1 MEQGLMRIQRIL
13 NHCLLS
19 SLTDE
24 EIFHDILNNIAIYH
38 FYYHSWTI
46 VHLFCFVFGIIR
58 MDVDG
63 CINYSILGSLHMSLC
78 PWIKYFYLICNV
90 FFGCSEGCGTLQN
103 SLEHHTDRK
112 RK

>member
-1 MEQGLMRIQRIL
+1 MIY
-13 NHCLLS
+13 
-19 SLTDE
+19 
-24 EIFHDILNNIAIYH
+24 LNNIAIYD

-46 VHLFCFVFGIIR
+46 VHLSFFFFGITY
-58 MDVDG
+58 MYVDG
-63 CINYSILGSLHMSLC
+63 CANHSILGSPHMSLC

-90 FFGCSEGCGTLQN
+90 FFGEGCGTLQN

>member
-1 MEQGLMRIQRIL
+1 
-13 NHCLLS
+13 
-19 SLTDE
+19 
-24 EIFHDILNNIAIYH
+24 
-38 FYYHSWTI
+38 
-46 VHLFCFVFGIIR
+46 